1 MVTRRRTARKKR
13 SARPL
18 GNLGGPPARKTGGW
32 VALVLGALVIVNLYV
47 FVWDKQTSVGA
58 IKREADR
65 ATPTAMVPSR
75 PLAAPG
81 GPVPTAPAVATAPI
95 GPPGVID
102 GKVGKSDTLG
112 RVLKKSGLTAAEAD
126 EVIRSLSG
134 VFDFKTMRSGQT
146 YRIERGPDGR
156 VKSFELVVSKV
167 QTVRAE
173 RGPAGG
179 LVGKAD
185 NSQTRIEVKSIGG
198 RIESSLYA
206 TIKAS
211 GESAALVDFFVDVF
225 AYDLDF
231 YNDTHDGDTFR
242 VIVEKELAGAQ
253 SGPAGQ
259 ARSAGQAGAAGA
271 AELVRYRRI
280 LAAEYSGKVGTFRT
294 FWFSPRPSAS
304 VTAPASRPLSAARGG
319 ARDPSGGS
327 PAGLGEWLGDGYFD
341 DRGQSSEKTFLKT
354 PLKFQRVSS
363 GFDRARMH
371 PVLHTV
377 RAHLGIDYAAPT
389 GTPVWAAASG
399 VITHRGDGAGAGN
412 LVMIKHDGGLETAY
426 MHLSKFADG
435 QKVGQRVAAKTV
447 IGFVGATGL
456 ATGPHLHFGVKQNGE
471 FIDPTRLTPTRSR
484 TVAAKDLEAFKAEVG
499 KLSAQL
505 AAIAIAK
512 PAT

>member
-1 MVTRRRTARKKR
+1 
-13 SARPL
+13 
-18 GNLGGPPARKTGGW
+18 
-32 VALVLGALVIVNLYV
+32 VLGALVVINLYV

-65 ATPTAMVPSR
+65 ATLTAMVPSR
-75 PLAAPG
+75 PLAEAG
-81 GPVPTAPAVATAPI
+81 VPAAGAAPAPLAIAPAPV
-95 GPPGVID
+95 GPPGTIV

-134 VFDFKTMRSGQT
+134 VFDFKTMRAGQT
-146 YRIERGPDGR
+146 YRIERGADGR
-156 VKSFELVVSKV
+156 VKSFELVVGKV

-173 RGPAGG
+173 RGPAGT
-179 LVGKAD
+179 LVGKAES
-185 NSQTRIEVKSIGG
+185 SQTRIEIKAIGG

-231 YNDTHDGDTFR
+231 YNDTHHGDTFR
-242 VIVEKELAGAQ
+242 VVVEKQLRDGERGGAD
-253 SGPAGQ
+253 
-259 ARSAGQAGAAGA
+259 
-271 AELVRYRRI
+271 ELVGYRRI
-280 LAAEYSGKVGTFRT
+280 LAAEYAGKAGTFRT
-294 FWFSPRPSAS
+294 FWF
-304 VTAPASRPLSAARGG
+304 G
-319 ARDPSGGS
+319 A
-327 PAGLGEWLGDGYFD
+327 GYFD
-341 DRGQSSEKTFLKT
+341 DNGKSSEKTLLKT

-377 RAHLGIDYAAPT
+377 RAHMGIDYAAPT

-399 VITHRGDGAGAGN
+399 VITHRGNAGGAGN
-412 LVMIKHDGGLETAY
+412 LVTIKHDGGIETAY
-426 MHLSKFADG
+426 MHLSKFAGGLKIG
-435 QKVGQRVAAKTV
+435 QHVAAKTV
-447 IGFVGATGL
+447 IGYVGATGL
-456 ATGPHLHFGVKQNGE
+456 ATGPHLHFGVKQNGSL
-471 FIDPTRLTPTRSR
+471 IDPAKLVPVRSR
-484 TVAAKDLEAFKAEVG
+484 SVPGKDKEGFKAAVG

-505 AAIAIAK
+505 AAIAIPK

>member
-1 MVTRRRTARKKR
+1 
-13 SARPL
+13 
-18 GNLGGPPARKTGGW
+18 
-32 VALVLGALVIVNLYV
+32 VLGALVIVNLYV

-65 ATPTAMVPSR
+65 ATPTLPSAMVPSH
-75 PLAAPG
+75 PLDAAAPPG
-81 GPVPTAPAVATAPI
+81 NPPAGAPAIAAAPI

-134 VFDFKTMRSGQT
+134 VFDFKTMRAGQT

-167 QTVRAE
+167 QKVRAD
-173 RGPAGG
+173 RGPTGA
-179 LVGKAD
+179 LIGKAD
-185 NSQTRIEVKSIGG
+185 NSQTRIEIRSIGG

-211 GESAALVDFFVDVF
+211 GESPALVDLFVDVF

-242 VIVEKELAGAQ
+242 VVVEKQVKGEQ
-253 SGPAGQ
+253 SGPG
-259 ARSAGQAGAAGA
+259 GD
-271 AELVRYRRI
+271 AELIRYRRI
-280 LAAEYSGKVGTFRT
+280 LAAEYAGKVGTFRT
-294 FWFSPRPSAS
+294 FWF
-304 VTAPASRPLSAARGG
+304 
-319 ARDPSGGS
+319 
-327 PAGLGEWLGDGYFD
+327 GDGYFD
-341 DRGQSSEKTFLKT
+341 DHGQSSERTLLKT

-399 VITHRGDGAGAGN
+399 VISHRGDAGGAGN
-412 LVMIKHDGGLETAY
+412 LVMIKHEGGIETAY

-435 QKVGQRVAAKTV
+435 QQVGQRVAAKTV
-447 IGFVGATGL
+447 IGYVGATGL
-456 ATGPHLHFGVKQNGE
+456 ATGPHLHFGVKQDGE
-471 FIDPTRLTPTRSR
+471 FIDPTKLTPVRSR
-484 TVAAKDLEAFKAEVG
+484 TVPARDLEAFKAEVG

>member
-1 MVTRRRTARKKR
+1 MVMRRRTRRKKR

-32 VALVLGALVIVNLYV
+32 VALVLGALVVVNLYV

-75 PLAAPG
+75 PLAEVG
-81 GPVPTAPAVATAPI
+81 GPGAGSAGLAAVAPAAAPAPI

-126 EVIRSLSG
+126 EVIRALSG
-134 VFDFKTMRSGQT
+134 VFDFKTMRAGQT

-156 VKSFELVVSKV
+156 VASFELVVSKV

-173 RGPAGG
+173 RSGPEAGPLGSLTRGRGPAGT

-211 GESAALVDFFVDVF
+211 GENAALVDFFVDVF

-242 VIVEKELAGAQ
+242 VIVEKELHDKDR
-253 SGPAGQ
+253 SGP
-259 ARSAGQAGAAGA
+259 GAASGS
-271 AELVRYRRI
+271 EFIRYRRI
-280 LAAEYSGKVGTFRT
+280 LAAEYAGKVGTFRT
-294 FWFSPRPSAS
+294 FWF
-304 VTAPASRPLSAARGG
+304 
-319 ARDPSGGS
+319 
-327 PAGLGEWLGDGYFD
+327 GDGYFD
-341 DRGQSSEKTFLKT
+341 DKGESSEKTLLKT

-399 VITHRGDGAGAGN
+399 VITQRGDAGGAGN
-412 LVMIKHDGGLETAY
+412 LVMIKHDGGIETAY

-435 QKVGQRVAAKTV
+435 QKVGQHVAAKTV
-447 IGFVGATGL
+447 IGYVGATGL

-471 FIDPTRLTPTRSR
+471 FIDPTKLVPVRSR
-484 TVAAKDLEAFKAEVG
+484 AVSAKDLDAFKAEVG
-499 KLSAQL
+499 KLETQL
-505 AAIAIAK
+505 AAISIPK

>member
-13 SARPL
+13 SLRPSIGPL
-18 GNLGGPPARKTGGW
+18 GNLGGSPARKTGGW
-32 VALVLGALVIVNLYV
+32 VVLVLAALVVINLYV
-47 FVWDKQTSVGA
+47 FVWDKHTSVGA

-65 ATPTAMVPSR
+65 AVPATPSAMVPSR
-75 PLAAPG
+75 PLEPG
-81 GPVPTAPAVATAPI
+81 PGSGSAAVAPAPI

-134 VFDFKTMRSGQT
+134 VFDFKAMRAGQT
-146 YRIERGPDGR
+146 FRIERGPDGR
-156 VKSFELVVSKV
+156 VKAFELVVSKV

-173 RGPAGG
+173 RSPDGA

-185 NSQTRIEVKSIGG
+185 NSQTRIEIRSIGG
-198 RIESSLYA
+198 RIDSSLYA
-206 TIKAS
+206 AIKAS

-231 YNDTHDGDTFR
+231 YNDTQDGDTFR
-242 VIVEKELAGAQ
+242 VVVEKQMHDVAPAAAAPGAP
-253 SGPAGQ
+253 PAPT
-259 ARSAGQAGAAGA
+259 
-271 AELVRYRRI
+271 AELVRYKRI
-280 LAAEYSGKVGTFRT
+280 LAAEYAGKAGTFRA
-294 FWFSPRPSAS
+294 FWFR
-304 VTAPASRPLSAARGG
+304 
-319 ARDPSGGS
+319 
-327 PAGLGEWLGDGYFD
+327 DGYFD
-341 DRGQSSEKTFLKT
+341 EQGRSVERTLLKT

-389 GTPVWAAASG
+389 GTPVWAAAGG
-399 VITHRGDGAGAGN
+399 VIVQRGEAGGAGN
-412 LVMIKHDGGLETAY
+412 LIILRHDGGIETAY
-426 MHLSKFADG
+426 MHLSRFADG

-447 IGFVGATGL
+447 IGYVGATGL
-456 ATGPHLHFGVKQNGE
+456 ATGPHLHFGVRRNGE
-471 FIDPTRLTPTRSR
+471 YIDPSKLVPTRSR
-484 TVAAKDLEAFKAEVG
+484 SLAAGDLDAFKAEVA
-499 KLSAQL
+499 KRSAAL

>member
-1 MVTRRRTARKKR
+1 VLVLA
-13 SARPL
+13 
-18 GNLGGPPARKTGGW
+18 
-32 VALVLGALVIVNLYV
+32 ALVVVNLYV

-65 ATPTAMVPSR
+65 ATPSAMVPPR
-75 PLAAPG
+75 PLAEPG
-81 GPVPTAPAVATAPI
+81 PGSGTAGTGSGTGSGAAPAASAPI

-112 RVLKKSGLTAAEAD
+112 RLLKKSGLTAVEAD
-126 EVIRSLSG
+126 EVIRALSG
-134 VFDFKTMRSGQT
+134 VFDFKSMRAGQT

-156 VKSFELVVSKV
+156 VKLFQLVVSKV

-173 RGPAGG
+173 RGDGG
-179 LVGKAD
+179 ALIGKAD
-185 NSQTRIEVKSIGG
+185 NSQTRIEIKSIGG
-198 RIESSLYA
+198 RIDTSLYA
-206 TIKAS
+206 AIKAA

-231 YNDTHDGDTFR
+231 YNDSHDGDTFR
-242 VIVEKELAGAQ
+242 VIVEKQVRDAEG
-253 SGPAGQ
+253 GGT
-259 ARSAGQAGAAGA
+259 
-271 AELVRYRRI
+271 ELVRYHRI
-280 LAAEYSGKVGTFRT
+280 LAAEYAGKVGAFRT
-294 FWFSPRPSAS
+294 FWFR
-304 VTAPASRPLSAARGG
+304 
-319 ARDPSGGS
+319 
-327 PAGLGEWLGDGYFD
+327 DGYFD
-341 DRGQSSEKTFLKT
+341 ADGRSSERTLLKT

-399 VITHRGDGAGAGN
+399 VITQRGPAGGAGN
-412 LVMIKHDGGLETAY
+412 LIILQHDGGIETAY

-447 IGFVGATGL
+447 IGYVGATGL
-456 ATGPHLHFGVKQNGE
+456 ATGPHLHFGVRQNGD
-471 FIDPTRLTPTRSR
+471 FIDPSKLTPARSR
-484 TVAAKDLEAFKAEVG
+484 TVPTADREAFRAEIG
-499 KLSAQL
+499 QREAAL